1 MTSDVKL
8 TLKLNEES
16 IQRAKESVAQKGIS
30 LSKLIENFFDSIT
43 LANNLES
50 PKNDFYSPLVKK
62 LSGIIKT
69 NDDLDV
75 KDDYE
80 NYLMQKYE

>member
-16 IQRAKESVAQKGIS
+16 IQRAKEYVAQKGIS

-50 PKNDFYSPLVKK
+50 QKNDFYSPLVKE

>member
-16 IQRAKESVAQKGIS
+16 IQRAKEYVAQKGIS

>member
-16 IQRAKESVAQKGIS
+16 IQRAKEYAAKKGIS

-50 PKNDFYSPLVKK
+50 PKNDFYSPLVKE
-62 LSGIIKT
+62 LSGIIKI

>member
-16 IQRAKESVAQKGIS
+16 IKRAKAYVAQKGIS

-50 PKNDFYSPLVKK
+50 PNNDFYSPLVKE
-62 LSGIIKT
+62 LSGIIKINEET
-69 NDDLDV
+69 DI

>member
-16 IQRAKESVAQKGIS
+16 IQRAKEYVAKKGIS

-50 PKNDFYSPLVKK
+50 QKNDFYSPLVKE

>member
-1 MTSDVKL
+1 MASDVKL

-16 IQRAKESVAQKGIS
+16 IQRAKEYVAKKGIS

-50 PKNDFYSPLVKK
+50 QKNDFYSPLVKE

>member
-1 MTSDVKL
+1 MASDVKL

-16 IQRAKESVAQKGIS
+16 IQRAKEYVAQKGIS

-50 PKNDFYSPLVKK
+50 QKNDFYSPLVKE

>member
-1 MTSDVKL
+1 MTSDIKL

-16 IQRAKESVAQKGIS
+16 IKRAKAYVAQKGIS

>member
-8 TLKLNEES
+8 TLKLNEKS
-16 IQRAKESVAQKGIS
+16 IQRAKEYAAKKGIS

-50 PKNDFYSPLVKK
+50 QKNDFYSPLVKE
-62 LSGIIKT
+62 LSGIIKI

>member
-16 IQRAKESVAQKGIS
+16 IQRAKEYVAQKGIS

-50 PKNDFYSPLVKK
+50 QKNDFYSPLVKE
-62 LSGIIKT
+62 LSGIIKI